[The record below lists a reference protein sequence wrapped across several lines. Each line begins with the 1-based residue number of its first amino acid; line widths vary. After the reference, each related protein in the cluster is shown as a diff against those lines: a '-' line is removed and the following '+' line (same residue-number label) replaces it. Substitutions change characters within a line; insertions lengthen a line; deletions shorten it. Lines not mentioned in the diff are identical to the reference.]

1 MSFRQIYVPRRSFA
15 YSTLHLYLNLDHQ
28 PKKKRLY
35 RQFIDFMEM
44 QTINMGLSTVYCYED
59 NRRSEKL
66 RLFIRDRQTIEL
78 LVVKPIGTR

>member
-1 MSFRQIYVPRRSFA
+1 MSFREIYVPRRSFA
-15 YSTLHLYLNLDHQ
+15 YSTWHLSLNLDHQ

-59 NRRSEKL
+59 NWRSEKL